1 MRRLLN
7 LISTAI
13 LLGGIAQD
21 ASAQAIVQNQYKLWG
36 YEDKDGISILEC
48 KFKEIYAEEDGEYI
62 FAKNSSDKWGIYD
75 LDGNKIVG
83 HKYNVIQFELCD
95 GLRYVKKDN
104 KWGFIDEKGNVVVSL
119 QYDDARTF
127 SDGLAAVK
135 KGKKWGYIDTKGD
148 IALPFKYK
156 EAYTFY
162 NGIAKVGRQGGYG
175 WIPATIACPTF
186 ILLTCLLMPIEVRYG
201 YIDKSGTKVT
211 PLKYRD
217 ISEKFDKYGIARAN
231 KSNNSKK
238 AFYIDKNNVKY
249 KDYNSALIA
258 QGIDPDNLPEE
269 KKEREKKGLVK
280 SVYYTGPE
288 PTFVATNTQQKQHQF
303 TQQYQQQQTQQRQQY
318 QQQTNYNVSNN
329 AVASN
334 VTLRNSDVD
343 INIPKTTRSTENTFA
358 VIIANED
365 YKRESKVEYAIAD
378 GEAFK
383 EYCIKTLG
391 LPETNVHLVTNAGLG
406 DMKHEVS
413 WMTRLGNVY
422 GGDAK
427 LIFYYAGHGIPD
439 ESSLSAYL
447 LPVDG
452 YGTDITTGY
461 KLTDLYNQL
470 AAIPSKSTIV
480 LLDACFSGAERSGKM
495 MASSRGVALKAKPA
509 TPKGNMVV
517 LTAASGDETAH
528 PYRDK
533 GHGMFTYFLLK
544 KLKETNGNA
553 TLGELYDYI
562 KTGVARTAV
571 INDLKDQSPSAIPAA
586 SMANTWK
593 NITLY

>member
-1 MRRLLN
+1 MVFCDS
-7 LISTAI
+7 STAQGIIKSRYNKRYGYKDANGKLI
-13 LLGGIAQD
+13 LD
-21 ASAQAIVQNQYKLWG
+21 YQYK
-36 YEDKDGISILEC
+36 SI
-48 KFKEIYAEEDGEYI
+48 KKEGEFIYARKD
-62 FAKNSSDKWGIYD
+62 KKSSWGVYDSNGSLIIPHIYKD
-75 LDGNKIVG
+75 VLMANTEGVWG
-83 HKYNVIQFELCD
+83 
-95 GLRYVKKDN
+95 VKKGS
-104 KWGFIDEKGNVVVSL
+104 KWGFINAKNETVIPFEYKDAGAFGN
-119 QYDDARTF
+119 
-127 SDGLAAVK
+127 GLAPVK
-135 KGKKWGYIDTKGD
+135 KGG
-148 IALPFKYK
+148 
-156 EAYTFY
+156 
-162 NGIAKVGRQGGYG
+162 
-175 WIPATIACPTF
+175 
-186 ILLTCLLMPIEVRYG
+186 RYG
-201 YIDKSGTKVT
+201 YID
-211 PLKYRD
+211 
-217 ISEKFDKYGIARAN
+217 I
-231 KSNNSKK
+231 
-238 AFYIDKNNVKY
+238 KNNVKIPFKFRMANQFINGYARVGKQGGQGWWLSCLFLGPYGVEIALLLRNEYIKYGYINTEGEIVVPMQY
-249 KDYNSALIA
+249 KSAPLAFDVNGLAKVSVNRYYRGQVYYVDKNNNIYQTERDALIA
-258 QGIDPDNLPEE
+258 LGITPKNTPTQTN
-269 KKEREKKGLVK
+269 KNTTNNNGQQARQ
-280 SVYYTGPE
+280 VYNP
-288 PTFVATNTQQKQHQF
+288 QQE
-303 TQQYQQQQTQQRQQY
+303 TLANNQQSNIPQQQTQQRQQY
-318 QQQTNYNVSNN
+318 KQQTNYNVSNN

-406 DMKHEVS
+406 DIKHEVS

-562 KTGVARTAV
+562 KTGVSRAAV
-571 INDLKDQSPSAIPAA
+571 INDLKEQSPSAIPAA